1 VKRGALFGVAAAVG
15 FALGV
20 VLAQR
25 RMGQYRRSLFSSRP
39 LDRLAALGFLSG
51 HPGAETIRLLR
62 EYLAWETH
70 PLLRRRAAAITRRME
85 ARLA

>member
-1 VKRGALFGVAAAVG
+1 MRRGALFAVAVG
-15 FALGV
+15 AGLALGV
-20 VLAQR
+20 VLAQQ

-39 LDRLAALGFLSG
+39 LDRLAALGYLSG
-51 HPGAETIRLLR
+51 HPGAETVRLLR

>member
-1 VKRGALFGVAAAVG
+1 MRRGTLFAAAVGAG

-39 LDRLAALGFLSG
+39 LDRLAALGYLSG
-51 HPGAETIRLLR
+51 HPTAETVRLLR
-62 EYLAWETH
+62 EYLVWETH
-70 PLLRRRAAAITRRME
+70 PLLRRRAASITRRME

>member
-1 VKRGALFGVAAAVG
+1 VFAIAAGAG
-15 FALGV
+15 FAAGV
-20 VLAQR
+20 LVAQR

-39 LDRLAALGFLSG
+39 LDRLAALGYLSG
-51 HPGAETIRLLR
+51 HPGAESVRLLR
-62 EYLAWETH
+62 EYLTWETH

>member
-1 VKRGALFGVAAAVG
+1 MRPRSVFAIAAGAG
-15 FALGV
+15 FAAGV
-20 VLAQR
+20 LVAQR

-39 LDRLAALGFLSG
+39 LDRLAALGYLSG
-51 HPGAETIRLLR
+51 HPGAESVRLLR
-62 EYLAWETH
+62 EYLTWETH